1 MDSKRFFYDFGKA
14 LYHVDAFYD
23 DFAKKSNLA
32 PTLLWILYALNDGSD
47 HTQREICEDWAL
59 PKSTV
64 NTIVMD
70 LKAKGFIELTPIKGK
85 RREMTIVLTDAGK
98 DYADGVLKELY
109 VIEKNVF
116 EKMNLKKSVI
126 VEELEKITDLLRGE
140 EVK

>member
-98 DYADGVLKELY
+98 DYADGGRKELY

-140 EVK
+140 EAK

>member
-98 DYADGVLKELY
+98 DYADGVLTALY

-140 EVK
+140 EAK

>member
-1 MDSKRFFYDFGKA
+1 MDSKKFFYDFGKA

-32 PTLLWILYALNDGSD
+32 PTLLWILYALNDVSD

-140 EVK
+140 EAK

>member
-23 DFAKKSNLA
+23 DFAKKSHLA
-32 PTLLWILYALNDGSD
+32 PTLLWILYALNDGGD

-140 EVK
+140 EAK